1 MYHGF
6 ANSVKNIANN
16 AVMGVSEKLDLNSPP
31 TTDHFRL
38 NGRLSPSEFVRVG
51 DKLVDSCGS
60 WTWSKSQ
67 NPNYKNIYLDENK
80 QFLVLRNVQNN
91 LILGEMWIASEQY
104 NTKNWQLYWKRR
116 LG

>member
-1 MYHGF
+1 LTNLGVFSTIIIITVLKEMYHGF

-60 WTWSKSQ
+60 WT
-67 NPNYKNIYLDENK
+67 
-80 QFLVLRNVQNN
+80 
-91 LILGEMWIASEQY
+91 
-104 NTKNWQLYWKRR
+104 
-116 LG
+116 